1 MPTKPMFDEAGSIIG
16 VEVSATE
23 DGESSDRTKF
33 EANQTALRDIGRQAA
48 RIARGIDP
56 VPANKDA
63 VVRALCEAIARLVYA
78 TNYNET
84 E

>member
-1 MPTKPMFDEAGSIIG
+1 MSVKPVFDEAGNIVGIEISPDDPN
-16 VEVSATE
+16 ADQTQH
-23 DGESSDRTKF
+23 D
-33 EANQTALRDIGRQAA
+33 ANDQALRNIGRQAA

-63 VVRALCEAIARLVYA
+63 VIRALCEAIARLIYA
-78 TNYNET
+78 TQYGST